1 MQTVTRTPR
10 SNRNPLRLRR
20 VTVPEH
26 TVVAKELGRQDE
38 DPLAIDPLELERF
51 ITRVMKRV
59 GRDAVDLKRLGF
71 YLQVDPLVLLLN
83 GHTDGVRRTACV
95 PVRDDTTSTDA
106 EDVLTF
112 PPAYA
117 LEVALPD
124 GVALNVALPS
134 ALDAARRWAL
144 ADDSR
149 RLGGFVRLHVVP
161 DRKAPDGA
169 RTALCIECLP
179 DDVD

>member
-1 MQTVTRTPR
+1 MQTATHTHR
-10 SNRNPLRLRR
+10 SNRSSPKLRR

-38 DPLAIDPLELERF
+38 DPLVIDPLELEGF

-59 GRDAVDLKRLGF
+59 GRDAMELKRLGF

-83 GHTDGVRRTACV
+83 GHSEGVRRTACV
-95 PVRDDTTSTDA
+95 PVRDGTTSA

-117 LEVALPD
+117 LEVTLPD
-124 GVALNVALPS
+124 GVPLNVALPS
-134 ALDAARRWAL
+134 ALDTARRWAL

-161 DRKAPDGA
+161 DRKAPGGA
-169 RTALCIECLP
+169 RTTLCIECLP
-179 DDVD
+179 DDVG